1 MWPHNSVTKGGCFE
15 EVVLTETDRLFK
27 SCRLFCYMIENMR
40 FKILMLFLLC
50 GVLLNL
56 RAQEVVSAQDS
67 ALKKAAQ
74 EGLEIFT
81 RNEIRLM
88 DSLLNVWYVKRDLAS
103 QNSVLSKLEDD
114 TTKYDNNDSL
124 IFKRLCDIH
133 TPIQVA
139 YNDKVK
145 RFIELYSVQRQRS
158 SSVILGL
165 AQYYFPWM
173 KAVFDKYDLP
183 EELVYIT
190 IIESALNPTAVSR
203 AGATGIWQFMY
214 GTGKLYGLEVNSYV
228 DDRRDPYKATE
239 AAARHFR
246 DLYNIFG
253 DWGLAISAYNCG
265 AGNVRKAIQR
275 SGGKTDF
282 WGVYP
287 YLPRETQN
295 YFPAFIGAMYMMTYH
310 NLYGIQ
316 PAKMSIPLDVDTLM
330 INKETHFMQ
339 IANVLGI
346 SYDEI
351 KTLNP
356 QYKKDII
363 PAFAEGM
370 PVRLRSNDLLR
381 YIALSDSVSNYN
393 YDAYFNPTK
402 NLNQVAAA
410 GTVSDDGMMIVQ
422 KTPNKYHVVK
432 KGETLGKIAAKY
444 HTTVANIKSINH
456 LRTTSLRIGQKLI
469 VKKGTTVKVPN
480 PNAKPA
486 NDSVNAIAQNATD
499 SVNAKANDSVPTDG
513 AAKAQPEIKPVPQP
527 QPSYTSYTIRQGDTL
542 SSIARRYGTTAN
554 EIAEYNNLVNKDALK
569 IGQKLKIPKN

>member
-1 MWPHNSVTKGGCFE
+1 MKLRILI
-15 EVVLTETDRLFK
+15 LT
-27 SCRLFCYMIENMR
+27 
-40 FKILMLFLLC
+40 LLC
-50 GVLLNL
+50 SFMWNL
-56 RAQEVVSAQDS
+56 QAQDVVAVDS
-67 ALKKAAQ
+67 NENKAAQ
-74 EGLEIFT
+74 ESLEIFT

-88 DSLLNVWYVKRDLAS
+88 DSLLNVWYVKRDLAN
-103 QNSVLSKLEDD
+103 QNAILSKLTDD
-114 TTKYDNNDSL
+114 TTKYDHNDSL
-124 IFKRLCDIH
+124 IYKRLCDIH

-165 AQYYFPWM
+165 AKYYYPWM
-173 KAVFDKYDLP
+173 KAIFDKYDLP

-190 IIESALNPTAVSR
+190 IIESALNPTAVSK

-310 NLYGIQ
+310 NLYGIH
-316 PAKMSIPLDVDTLM
+316 PAKMSIPSDVDTVM
-330 INKETHFMQ
+330 INKETHFQQ

-356 QYKKDII
+356 QYKKDIV
-363 PAFAEGM
+363 PAFSEPM
-370 PVRLRSNDLLR
+370 PVRLRSNDLLH
-381 YIALSDSVSNYN
+381 YIAMSDSVSKYN
-393 YDAYFNPTK
+393 YDTYFNPTK
-402 NLNQVAAA
+402 NLNQVAAE
-410 GTVSDDGMMIVQ
+410 GTLTDDGMMIVQ

-432 KGETLGKIAAKY
+432 KGETLGRIASKY
-444 HTTVANIKSINH
+444 GVTVTSLKSLNRLH
-456 LRTTSLRIGQKLI
+456 STSLRVGQKLL

-480 PNAKPA
+480 PNAKTVK
-486 NDSVNAIAQNATD
+486 DTTNAIAQNATD
-499 SVNAKANDSVPTDG
+499 SVTTNTDTVANAP
-513 AAKAQPEIKPVPQP
+513 AKSPQEIKPVPQT
-527 QPSYTSYTIRQGDTL
+527 QPDYTSYTIRQGDTL

-554 EIAEYNNLVNKDALK
+554 EIAQYNNLANKDALR

>member
-1 MWPHNSVTKGGCFE
+1 MGAQTDTPVTP
-15 EVVLTETDRLFK
+15 
-27 SCRLFCYMIENMR
+27 
-40 FKILMLFLLC
+40 
-50 GVLLNL
+50 
-56 RAQEVVSAQDS
+56 DS
-67 ALKKAAQ
+67 ASIAA
-74 EGLEIFT
+74 ENAAKESLEIFT

-103 QNSVLSKLEDD
+103 QNSVLSKLTDD

-124 IFKRLCDIH
+124 IYKRLSAIE
-133 TPIQVA
+133 TPIEVA

-165 AQYYFPWM
+165 AQYYYPWM
-173 KAVFDKYDLP
+173 KAIFDKYDLP

-190 IIESALNPTAVSR
+190 IIESALNPTAVSP

-214 GTGKLYGLEVNSYV
+214 GTGKLYGLEVTSYV

-282 WGVYP
+282 WSVCN

-316 PAKMSIPLDVDTLM
+316 PAKISIPLDVDTIM
-330 INKETHFMQ
+330 IQKETHFQQ
-339 IANVLGI
+339 IANVLGV

-351 KTLNP
+351 KSLNP

-363 PAFAEGM
+363 PAFNLPM
-370 PVRLRSNDLLR
+370 PVRLRANDILR
-381 YIALSDSVSNYN
+381 YIAMADSVPNYN
-393 YDAYFNPTK
+393 YDTYFNPTK
-402 NLNQVAAA
+402 NLNLVASN
-410 GTVSDDGMMIVQ
+410 GDVSDDGMMIVQ
-422 KTPNKYHVVK
+422 KTPNKYHIVK
-432 KGETLGKIAAKY
+432 KGETLGKIASKY
-444 HTTVANIKSINH
+444 HTSVNSLKALNH
-456 LRTTSLRIGQKLI
+456 LHSTNLRIGQKLI
-469 VKKGTTVKVPN
+469 VKKGSTVKVPN
-480 PNAKPA
+480 PNYKPSTQ
-486 NDSVNAIAQNATD
+486 DSTKTIASNTTVD
-499 SVNAKANDSVPTDG
+499 SMTTKSDTVGSPAPVQPK
-513 AAKAQPEIKPVPQP
+513 PEIKPVQ
-527 QPSYTSYTIRQGDTL
+527 QQLNYTSYTIRQGDTL

-554 EIAEYNNLVNKDALK
+554 DIAQYNHLANKDAIK
-569 IGQKLKIPKN
+569 IGQKLKIPKK

>member
-1 MWPHNSVTKGGCFE
+1 M
-15 EVVLTETDRLFK
+15 RL
-27 SCRLFCYMIENMR
+27 
-40 FKILMLFLLC
+40 KILILSLLC
-50 GVLLNL
+50 GFAWSLG
-56 RAQEVVSAQDS
+56 AQTDVVAQDS
-67 ALKKAAQ
+67 ASKQAAQ
-74 EGLEIFT
+74 ESLEIFT

-88 DSLLNVWYVKRDLAS
+88 DSLLNVWYIKRDLAS
-103 QNSVLSKLEDD
+103 QNSVLSKLTDD
-114 TTKYDNNDSL
+114 TTKFDHNDSL
-124 IFKRLCDIH
+124 MFKRLCDIH

-165 AQYYFPWM
+165 AQYYYPWM
-173 KAVFDKYDLP
+173 KAIFDKYDLP

-190 IIESALNPTAVSR
+190 IIESALNPTAVSK

-214 GTGKLYGLEVNSYV
+214 GTGKLYNLEVTSYV
-228 DDRRDPYKATE
+228 DDRRDPYKATD

-316 PAKMSIPLDVDTLM
+316 PAQISIPLDVDTIM
-330 INKETHFMQ
+330 INKETHFQQ
-339 IANVLGI
+339 IANVLNI

-351 KTLNP
+351 KSLNP

-363 PAFAEGM
+363 PAFNQPM

-381 YIALSDSVSNYN
+381 YIALADSIPNYN
-393 YDAYFNPTK
+393 YDTYFNPTK
-402 NLNQVAAA
+402 NLNQVAAT
-410 GTVSDDGMMIVQ
+410 GTVSEDGMMIVQ

-444 HTTVANIKSINH
+444 HTSVNSIKSLNH
-456 LRTTSLRIGQKLI
+456 LRSTNLRVGQRLL
-469 VKKGTTVKVPN
+469 VKKGTTVTVPN

-486 NDSVNAIAQNATD
+486 AQDSTKLICGNAKDSVSTNSDTIGGP
-499 SVNAKANDSVPTDG
+499 VPV
-513 AAKAQPEIKPVPQP
+513 KPQPEIKPVQ
-527 QPSYTSYTIRQGDTL
+527 QQLDYTSYTIRQGDTL
-542 SSIARRYGTTAN
+542 YSIARRYNTTPN
-554 EIAEYNNLVNKDALK
+554 DIAEYNNLANKDALK
-569 IGQKLKIPKN
+569 IGQKLKIPKK

>member
-1 MWPHNSVTKGGCFE
+1 MK
-15 EVVLTETDRLFK
+15 L
-27 SCRLFCYMIENMR
+27 
-40 FKILMLFLLC
+40 KILILTLLC
-50 GVLLNL
+50 GFVWNL
-56 RAQEVVSAQDS
+56 QAQCDVVNVDS
-67 ALKKAAQ
+67 SDNKASQ
-74 EGLEIFT
+74 ESLEIFT

-88 DSLLNVWYVKRDLAS
+88 DSLLNIWYVKRDLAS
-103 QNSVLSKLEDD
+103 QNSVLSKLTDD
-114 TTKYDNNDSL
+114 STKYDHNDSL
-124 IFKRLCDIH
+124 MYKRLCQIE

-165 AQYYFPWM
+165 AQYYYPWM
-173 KAVFDKYDLP
+173 KSIFDKYDLP

-190 IIESALNPTAVSR
+190 IIESALNPTAVSP

-214 GTGKLYGLEVNSYV
+214 GTGKLYGLEVTSYV

-316 PAKMSIPLDVDTLM
+316 PAQISIPLDVDTLM
-330 INKETHFMQ
+330 IKKETHFLQ
-339 IANVLGI
+339 ISNVLNI
-346 SYDEI
+346 NYDEI
-351 KTLNP
+351 KILNP

-363 PAFAEGM
+363 PAFNQPM
-370 PVRLRSNDLLR
+370 PVRLRSNDLLM
-381 YIALSDSVSNYN
+381 YIALADSIPNYN

-402 NLNQVAAA
+402 NLNQVAAS
-410 GTVSDDGMMIVQ
+410 GTVTEDGMMIVQ

-432 KGETLGKIAAKY
+432 KGETLGKIAGKY
-444 HTTVANIKSINH
+444 HTSVNNIKSMNH
-456 LRTTSLRIGQKLI
+456 LRSTNLRIGQKLI
-469 VKKGTTVKVPN
+469 VKKGTTVMVPN
-480 PNAKPA
+480 PNAKKTEQDTTKLIA
-486 NDSVNAIAQNATD
+486 NKDTIDSVKTISDTIGGVAP
-499 SVNAKANDSVPTDG
+499 AKS
-513 AAKAQPEIKPVPQP
+513 QPEIKSVKPQVD
-527 QPSYTSYTIRQGDTL
+527 YTSYTIRQGDTL
-542 SSIARRYGTTAN
+542 YSIAKRYGTTAN
-554 EIAEYNNLVNKDALK
+554 DIAQYNNLSNKDALR
-569 IGQKLKIPKN
+569 IGQKLKIPKK

>member
-1 MWPHNSVTKGGCFE
+1 MKLRILI
-15 EVVLTETDRLFK
+15 LT
-27 SCRLFCYMIENMR
+27 
-40 FKILMLFLLC
+40 LLC
-50 GVLLNL
+50 SFMWNL
-56 RAQEVVSAQDS
+56 QAQDVVAVDS
-67 ALKKAAQ
+67 NENKAAQ
-74 EGLEIFT
+74 ESLEIFT

-88 DSLLNVWYVKRDLAS
+88 DSLLNVWYVKRDLAN
-103 QNSVLSKLEDD
+103 QNAILSKLTDD
-114 TTKYDNNDSL
+114 TTKYDHNDSL
-124 IFKRLCDIH
+124 IYKRLCDIH

-165 AQYYFPWM
+165 AKYYYPWM
-173 KAVFDKYDLP
+173 KAIFDKYDLP

-190 IIESALNPTAVSR
+190 IIESALNPTAVSK

-239 AAARHFR
+239 AAALHFR

-316 PAKMSIPLDVDTLM
+316 PAKMSIPSDVDTVM
-330 INKETHFMQ
+330 INKETHFQQ

-356 QYKKDII
+356 QYKKDIV
-363 PAFAEGM
+363 PAFSEPM

-381 YIALSDSVSNYN
+381 YIAMSDSVSKYN
-393 YDAYFNPTK
+393 YDTYFNPTK
-402 NLNQVAAA
+402 NLNQVAAE
-410 GTVSDDGMMIVQ
+410 GTLTDDGMMIVQ

-432 KGETLGKIAAKY
+432 KGETLGRIASKY
-444 HTTVANIKSINH
+444 GVTVTSLKSLNRLH
-456 LRTTSLRIGQKLI
+456 STSLRVGQKLL

-480 PNAKPA
+480 PNAKTVK
-486 NDSVNAIAQNATD
+486 DTTNAIAQNATD
-499 SVNAKANDSVPTDG
+499 SVTTNTDTVANAP
-513 AAKAQPEIKPVPQP
+513 AKSPQEIKPVPQT
-527 QPSYTSYTIRQGDTL
+527 QPDYTSYTIRQGDTL

-554 EIAEYNNLVNKDALK
+554 EIAQYNNLANKDALR

>member
-1 MWPHNSVTKGGCFE
+1 MK
-15 EVVLTETDRLFK
+15 
-27 SCRLFCYMIENMR
+27 CR
-40 FKILMLFLLC
+40 ILIIAFLC
-50 GVLLNL
+50 GFMWNLNAQPANPAAYDSSASTS
-56 RAQEVVSAQDS
+56 AQES
-67 ALKKAAQ
+67 
-74 EGLEIFT
+74 LEIFT

-103 QNSVLSKLEDD
+103 QNSVLSKLTDD
-114 TTKYDNNDSL
+114 TTKYDNNDTL
-124 IFKRLCDIH
+124 IFKRLSAIE

-165 AQYYFPWM
+165 AQYYYPWM
-173 KAVFDKYDLP
+173 KAIFDKYDLP

-190 IIESALNPTAVSR
+190 IIESALNPTAVSP

-214 GTGKLYGLEVNSYV
+214 GTGKIYGLEVTSYV
-228 DDRRDPYKATE
+228 DDRRDPYKATD

-316 PAKMSIPLDVDTLM
+316 PAKISIPLDVDTIM
-330 INKETHFMQ
+330 ITKETHFQQ
-339 IANVLGI
+339 IANVLSI
-346 SYDEI
+346 SYEEI
-351 KTLNP
+351 KSLNP

-363 PAFAEGM
+363 PAFNQPM
-370 PVRLRSNDLLR
+370 PVRLRSKDVLQ
-381 YIALSDSVSNYN
+381 YIAMADSIPKYN
-393 YDAYFNPTK
+393 YDTYFNPTRD
-402 NLNQVAAA
+402 LSVPPS
-410 GTVSDDGMMIVQ
+410 GTVSDDGMMIIQ
-422 KTPNKYHVVK
+422 KTPNKYHTVK
-432 KGETLGKIAAKY
+432 KGETLGKIASKY
-444 HTTVANIKSINH
+444 HTTVNNLKAWNH
-456 LRTTSLRIGQKLI
+456 LRSTNLRVGQKLI

-486 NDSVNAIAQNATD
+486 AQDSTKVSTTVSVTD
-499 SVNAKANDSVPTDG
+499 STSTTADTVVTTAPANSQPAKPQTTTQP
-513 AAKAQPEIKPVPQP
+513 AQSQT
-527 QPSYTSYTIRQGDTL
+527 YTYYTVRKGDTL
-542 SSIARRYGTTAN
+542 SSIARSHGTTADA
-554 EIAEYNNLVNKDALK
+554 IAKCNNLKNKDS
-569 IGQKLKIPKN
+569 IREGQKLKIPKK